1 MSSQPGV
8 LDLPRRLSLSAQ
20 TAAAIRK
27 AVAERM
33 WEEYLPSERRLCE
46 LFQVSR
52 PTVRAALRQLAKSGL
67 IEIRQGRRNR
77 LLAGGVDPA
86 PARNRLVVLVTRQPL
101 AHMTLTAY
109 RGISEM
115 RAHLAE
121 HGFGTEVLVCAAR
134 SAAAQRRKIE
144 AFLRQNRVFCCV
156 LLSLGRELQEWF
168 AAGPTPALVLGSC
181 HPDVRLPS
189 LDVDYRSVCRH
200 AAGVLRAKGHRRIA
214 LLVPDANAAGD
225 LASEAGFREG
235 LPDGGGIVVRHSGT
249 AEGLAAKLDGLFAQ
263 PPPPTALL
271 VAKPAHVFTVVM
283 HLLKQGIKVPD
294 TLSLVARDHDHLF
307 ENGISHYRFE
317 GEFFAHRLSRL
328 MLQMVNQGFLPPEPS
343 LIYPRYVAAGSVR
356 PPAGSGARGRVQ
368 TNWVKPAALAASTG

>member
-1 MSSQPGV
+1 MSSQPGL

-27 AVAERM
+27 AVDERV

-52 PTVRAALRQLAKSGL
+52 PTVRSALQQLAKAGL

-77 LLAGGVDPA
+77 LLAGGAGPA
-86 PARNRLVVLVTRQPL
+86 AAGNRLVVLVARQPL
-101 AHMTLTAY
+101 AHMTLGAY

-181 HPDVRLPS
+181 HPEVRLPS

-200 AAGVLRAKGHRRIA
+200 AAGVLRGKGHRRIA
-214 LLVPDANAAGD
+214 FLVPDTNAAGD

-235 LPDGGGIVVRHSGT
+235 APAEAGGQGALVVRHNGT
-249 AEGLAAKLDGLFAQ
+249 AAGLAAKLDALFAQ
-263 PPPPTALL
+263 ARPPTALL
-271 VAKPAHVFTVVM
+271 VAKPAHLFSVVV
-283 HLLKQGIKVPD
+283 HLLRRGIRVPD
-294 TLSLVARDHDHLF
+294 TLSLVARDHDRLF
-307 ENGISHYRFE
+307 ENEISHYRFE
-317 GEFFAHRLSRL
+317 SETFAHRLSRL

-343 LIYPRYVAAGSVR
+343 LIFPRYVAAGTVR
-356 PPAGSGARGRVQ
+356 AVAG
-368 TNWVKPAALAASTG
+368 

>member
-67 IEIRQGRRNR
+67 IEIHQGRRNR

-86 PARNRLVVLVTRQPL
+86 PARNRLVVLVARQPL

-156 LLSLGRELQEWF
+156 LLSLGPELQEWF

-200 AAGVLRAKGHRRIA
+200 AAGVLRAQGHRRIA
-214 LLVPDANAAGD
+214 FLVPDANAAGD
-225 LASEAGFREG
+225 LASETGFREG
-235 LPDGGGIVVRHSGT
+235 LPGGGGLVVRHPGT
-249 AEGLAAKLDGLFAQ
+249 AAGLAAKLDALFAQ
-263 PPPPTALL
+263 PQPPTALL
-271 VAKPAHVFTVVM
+271 VAKPAHVFSVVM
-283 HLLKQGIKVPD
+283 HLLKRGIKVPD

-317 GEFFAHRLSRL
+317 GETFAHRLSRL

-343 LIYPRYVAAGSVR
+343 LIFPRYVAAGTVRR
-356 PPAGSGARGRVQ
+356 PPA
-368 TNWVKPAALAASTG
+368 